1 MPVSERLQTLFAANL
16 DRISAYYEARPSV
29 WAVGVSGGADSL
41 ALVYLLK
48 NWSDENKI
56 RVVALT
62 VNHQLRPEAG
72 AEAEYVALLM
82 KKIGVEHHIL
92 SWEGKKPE
100 KGIEEAAR
108 EARYGLLREWCLKN
122 DVPVLL
128 VAHNQ
133 RDQAETFLMRLQ
145 RGSGVDGLAAMR
157 ERTERNGI
165 DLLRPLLN
173 VVPEELRAYLRE
185 HGVQW
190 VEDPSNRDDDYLRV
204 RIRKL
209 LPLLEDNAGITVDRL
224 AATADRMARVRD
236 YLESETERFIK
247 ADVSFW
253 EDCGCVFS
261 PSVWLKL
268 HQELRLRVL
277 TFLLKK
283 IGGNVYP
290 PRMVESER
298 LEAALLSGNFKSR
311 TLGGCEII
319 NFGRRIWIVREM
331 RCSGVLRRKEWD
343 DYVFEHS
350 ALKKQKLPYKLR
362 LALCRKEKEYVAIG
376 K

>member
-16 DRISAYYEARPSV
+16 ERISSYYETRPSV

-56 RVVALT
+56 RLVALT

-82 KKIGVEHHIL
+82 KKIRVEHHIL

-108 EARYGLLREWCLKN
+108 EARYGLLRKWCLEN
-122 DVPVLL
+122 DAPVLL

-145 RGSGVDGLAAMR
+145 RGSGVDGLAAMK

-165 DLLRPLLN
+165 ELWRPLLN
-173 VVPEELRAYLRE
+173 VAPEDLRAYLRE
-185 HGVQW
+185 QGVQW

-209 LPLLEDNAGITVDRL
+209 LPLLEDNVGITVERL
-224 AATADRMARVRD
+224 AATTGRMARVRD
-236 YLESETERFIK
+236 YLETETEKFIK
-247 ADVSFW
+247 SGVVFW
-253 EDCGCVFS
+253 ERCGCVFS
-261 PSVWLKL
+261 PADWQKL

-283 IGGNVYP
+283 IGGNVYS
-290 PRMVESER
+290 PRLEESER
-298 LEAALLSGNFKSR
+298 LEAALLSGDFKNR

-319 NFGRRIWIVREM
+319 NFGHRIWIVREM
-331 RCSGVLRRKEWD
+331 RRGGVLRRKEWD
-343 DYVFEHS
+343 DYVMTHS
-350 ALKKQKLPYKLR
+350 ALKSQKLPYKLR
-362 LALCRKEKEYVAIG
+362 LALYRNKKEYIG
-376 K
+376 TKE

>member
-173 VVPEELRAYLRE
+173 VAPEELRAYLRE

-236 YLESETERFIK
+236 YLESETERFIQT
-247 ADVSFW
+247 DVSFW

-290 PRMVESER
+290 PRMEESER
-298 LEAALLSGNFKSR
+298 LEAVLLSGDFKSR

-319 NFGRRIWIVREM
+319 NFGHRIWIVREM
-331 RCSGVLRRKEWD
+331 RCSGILRRKEWD

>member
-1 MPVSERLQTLFAANL
+1 MPVSERLQALFAANL
-16 DRISAYYEARPSV
+16 KRIIAYYETGPVV

-48 NWSDENKI
+48 KWSDEFNV

-92 SWEGKKPE
+92 HWEGQKPE

-108 EARYGLLREWCLKN
+108 EARYGLLREWCLKHG
-122 DVPVLL
+122 VPVLL
-128 VAHNQ
+128 VAHNK

-145 RGSGVDGLAAMR
+145 RGSGADGLAAMQ

-165 DLLRPLLN
+165 ELWRPLLN
-173 VVPEELRAYLRE
+173 VLPEDLRAYLRE
-185 HGVQW
+185 QGVQW

-209 LPLLEDNAGITVDRL
+209 LPVLEDSVGITVERL

-236 YLESETERFIK
+236 YLESETEKFIK
-247 ADVSFW
+247 SDVVFW
-253 EDCGCVFS
+253 EKCGCAFS
-261 PSVWLKL
+261 PAGWQKL

-277 TFLLKK
+277 AFLLKK
-283 IGGNVYP
+283 IGENVYP
-290 PRMVESER
+290 PRMEESER
-298 LEAALLSGNFKSR
+298 LEAALLSEDFKNR

-319 NFGRRIWIVREM
+319 KFGRRIWIVREM
-331 RCSGVLRRKEWD
+331 RCRGVLRRKEWD
-343 DYVFEHS
+343 DYVMAHS
-350 ALKKQKLPYKLR
+350 ALKSQKLPYKLR
-362 LALCRKEKEYVAIG
+362 LALCRKEKECIG
-376 K
+376 TKE